1 MDFAD
6 KRKKSKTMIDP
17 ARVMDGYESKIS
29 SKGKSS
35 TICRKLL
42 SELLVKHRESQSPFV
57 LVFPDP
63 LVSLIVRK
71 RHS

>member
-1 MDFAD
+1 MGTRA
-6 KRKKSKTMIDP
+6 KSLAKE
-17 ARVMDGYESKIS
+17 RVLPSAENS
-29 SKGKSS
+29 
-35 TICRKLL
+35 